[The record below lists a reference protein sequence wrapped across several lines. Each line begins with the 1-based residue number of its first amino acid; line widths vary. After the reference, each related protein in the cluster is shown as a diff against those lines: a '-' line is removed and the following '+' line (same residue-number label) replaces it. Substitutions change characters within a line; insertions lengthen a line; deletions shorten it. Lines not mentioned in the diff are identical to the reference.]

1 MKVNKSAVRC
11 ALEGALIG
19 AAGMIPGASGGVLAV
34 AFGVYRKA
42 IDAIAGLLKDFK
54 TNFLFL
60 LP

>member
-1 MKVNKSAVRC
+1 MKVDKSAVRC

-42 IDAIAGLLKDFK
+42 IDAIAGLFK
-54 TNFLFL
+54 NFRQKI
-60 LP
+60 